1 MKYTH
6 IILLSCLTL
15 LMVSCSNRNANNTS
29 TTNLTENET
38 KEISRAEALAGKTC
52 DCLKPFAVLQK
63 QFENQE
69 IAPEEYADKLK
80 KLAKPM
86 QDCTNKLTEAT
97 EDKPDFKDEVLFRM
111 KQICPIVA
119 EIIVPAQ

>member
-1 MKYTH
+1 MKYNYV
-6 IILLSCLTL
+6 IIWCSLILLMASCA
-15 LMVSCSNRNANNTS
+15 NRNGNNTS
-29 TTNLTENET
+29 KKKATKNEN
-38 KEISRAEALAGKTC
+38 KEISRAEALATKTC

-63 QFENQE
+63 KYTNKE
-69 IAPEEYADKLK
+69 IAPDEYANELK
-80 KLAKPM
+80 QLAKPM
-86 QDCTNKLTEAT
+86 QNCTNNLTEAT